1 MAELGS
7 LSLEFTRLAQITKDA
22 KYYDAIARITNEL
35 QNWQNNTKLPGLW
48 PKSVDAS
55 GCKKPEILVP
65 ALSPLDHSYQKGPGY
80 YNSQTPQIPSE
91 EIQSAAALDSET
103 SVERATERNKPDD
116 DSKKSEPDST
126 PTEDKTGSKGK
137 GASTST
143 TTDEK
148 DHEKRQL
155 SDENEFPE
163 EQSKPDCEPQGLN
176 SPPGM
181 SLEDFTLGG
190 AADSVFEYLPKEYM
204 LLGGLEKQY
213 QEMYEMSMEVSK
225 KYLLYRPMIEDEE
238 RSVLFSGQISTNGQ
252 SGEDRYMKLKPEATH
267 LTCFAGGMFAVGAKI
282 FERSSDMDIAR
293 RLTDG
298 CVWAYE
304 MTPTG
309 IMPEHFLVVPCD
321 SETKCPFNKTRWF
334 ERLDPYH
341 PRSRPK
347 SSSPQM
353 ILNDRNEGL
362 IAKDKPSKVEES
374 NSAATDTSSPASPK
388 ENPSLAKRQSGDIEN
403 DTVNPRGSNL
413 DGEKEKK
420 ATTIENE
427 DTEPPT
433 REKNNEDSN
442 LSATTTT
449 GGEEGEP
456 IVPVIAAYT
465 PPPIPSQEEY
475 AKSRI
480 ENEKLPP
487 GVVRITGSKYI
498 LR

>member
-1 MAELGS
+1 M
-7 LSLEFTRLAQITKDA
+7 SLEFTRLAQITKDA

-91 EIQSAAALDSET
+91 EIQSAATLDSET
-103 SVERATERNKPDD
+103 SVERTTEHNELEDN
-116 DSKKSEPDST
+116 SIKSEPDST
-126 PTEDKTGSKGK
+126 PTEEKTESKDKR
-137 GASTST
+137 ASSST
-143 TTDEK
+143 TVDEQ

-155 SDENEFPE
+155 SDEDAFTE

-176 SPPGM
+176 SPPGT

-213 QEMYEMSMEVSK
+213 QKMYESSMETSK

-238 RSVLFSGQISTNGQ
+238 RNVLFSGQISTNGQ
-252 SGEDRYMKLKPEATH
+252 SGEEQYMKLKTEATH

-282 FERSSDMDIAR
+282 FERSYDMDVAR

-298 CVWAYE
+298 CIWAYE

-341 PRSRPK
+341 PRSRTRL
-347 SSSPQM
+347 SSPQM
-353 ILNDRNEGL
+353 VLNDPNEDL
-362 IAKDKPSKVEES
+362 IAKEKPSKVEES
-374 NSAATDTSSPASPK
+374 SSASTNTSSVSSPK
-388 ENPSLAKRQSGDIEN
+388 ESSTLVKRQLGDFEN
-403 DTVNPRGSNL
+403 DSINPRGSNL

-420 ATTIENE
+420 AITIDNE
-427 DTEPPT
+427 DTESPNP
-433 REKNNEDSN
+433 EKNSEDSN
-442 LSATTTT
+442 HSATTTT
-449 GGEEGEP
+449 GEKESEP
-456 IVPVIAAYT
+456 IVPMIAAYT

-475 AKSRI
+475 ARSRI
-480 ENEKLPP
+480 ENEKLPR